1 MARRISILLQLLNCA
16 AFGTFASTTTTSPP
30 SNTTSGSNYLW
41 HHVCVPC
48 SSEPISNKT
57 GLTFVRNESVF
68 SGGCATNIHA
78 GVSKFS
84 ESIEI
89 STNAFSVLHLLE
101 CITEALA
108 TNGTF
113 YCSDPENQTM
123 PCESIHNHTVIAFCH
138 NTTHSVEHPAPLAAI
153 EWAAALY
160 TAITLAGIFTFNY
173 VY

>member
-1 MARRISILLQLLNCA
+1 MGRNQVLLLLACTTVIACGA
-16 AFGTFASTTTTSPP
+16 AGTTTP
-30 SNTTSGSNYLW
+30 SNTSGRSTPSW

-48 SSEPISNKT
+48 SAEPIHNKT
-57 GLTFVRNESVF
+57 GLSFTRNESVF
-68 SGGCATNIHA
+68 SGGCATQIHA

-84 ESIEI
+84 ETARF

-101 CITEALA
+101 CITEALS

-113 YCSDPENQTM
+113 FCKDDNKRAVECDHQ
-123 PCESIHNHTVIAFCH
+123 NHTVIAFCH
-138 NTTHSVEHPAPLAAI
+138 NTTLSVEPHAPLAAI